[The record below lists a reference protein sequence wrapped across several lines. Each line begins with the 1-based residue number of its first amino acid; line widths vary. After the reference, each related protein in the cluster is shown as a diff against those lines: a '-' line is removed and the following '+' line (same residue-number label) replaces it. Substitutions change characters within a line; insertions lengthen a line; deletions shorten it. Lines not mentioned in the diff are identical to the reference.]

1 MAPGQTLLYL
11 SLFPWLAAAFNLDT
25 DNVIL
30 RKGERGSLFGFSLA
44 MHWQLQPEDKRLL
57 LVGAPRERAFPS
69 QQANRTGGLYS
80 CDITSPE
87 THCTRVLFDD
97 NADPATESKED
108 QWMGVTVQS
117 QGPGGKVVTCAHRY
131 EKRQY
136 VNTVQESRDI
146 IGRCYLLSQD
156 LTIKDPKD
164 DESAMDGGEWS
175 FCDGRLRGHE
185 KFGSCQQ
192 GVAAT
197 FTRDYHYVVFGAPG
211 TYNWKG
217 VVRAEQKNQT
227 FYALDIFDDGP
238 YEVGSESRRAE
249 NLVPVPANSY
259 LGFSLDT
266 GKGIVSQ
273 EETTFVSGAPRANH
287 SGAVVLLKKDTQIPR
302 ALSLVHIFEGE
313 GLASSFGYD
322 VAVVDLNN
330 DGWQDIVVGAPQYF
344 DRDGEIGGAV
354 YIYIN
359 QQGKW
364 EGVKPI
370 RLSGTTDSM
379 FGVAVENIGDINQ
392 DGFPDIAVGAPYDDF
407 GKVFIYHGSKNGINT
422 KPAQILDGKKSSVQY
437 FGYSITGNMDLDR
450 NSYPDIAVGSLSDSV
465 SVYRSRPVISIK
477 KTIRISPD
485 KIDLNRQTCLEPS
498 GICMDVEAC
507 FEYIANPKDFNPKI
521 KLNYTFE
528 AENDRRRLGL
538 PSRVQFFK
546 HLSDQ
551 LIGSITLG
559 GQNRKGCVKTSLVM
573 QENIKDKLRPIPV
586 SVGVKISGSESSLPS
601 KRRQGRSLPDLVPI
615 LNSNEPETVNSEVQF
630 LKEGCGEDNICNSN
644 LKLQYRFCTREGNDG
659 RFAYLPIENNV
670 PVLVLK
676 DQKDI
681 ALEITVTNNPS
692 DAKNLQKDGEDA
704 HEAKLVATFP
714 DSLTY
719 SSFRELRANPEKQLT
734 CGANQNGS
742 QAECELG
749 NPFKRN
755 SNVTFYLILSTTK
768 VNVDTTDLDVHLKLE
783 TTSNQVNLAPITA
796 TAKVVI
802 ELLLSL
808 TGVAKPSQVY
818 FGGNVIG
825 ESAMESEDDV
835 GNIIEY
841 EFRITN
847 LGRPLKTFGTASLDI
862 QWPKEISNGKW
873 LLYLMKVD
881 SKELE
886 KIPCEPRNEINS
898 LRLKESHRSRRKRE
912 VAEKQTNNGQKMS
925 LFSERKYKTLD
936 CNVNA
941 RCVNIKCS
949 LQGLDRMAL
958 IVLRSRLWNST
969 FLEVCPIAIL
979 EAFLHSSIFSLLMYP
994 HYILK
999 QEYSMLNYLD
1009 ILVRAKISVPAA
1021 AENIKLTNEVAQVRL
1036 TVFPAKTVA
1045 LHTGVPWW
1053 IILVAILAG
1062 ILMLALLVFLLWKC
1076 GFFKRSKKNHYDAT
1090 YHKAEIHTQPS
1101 DKERLTSDA

>member
-1 MAPGQTLLYL
+1 MLALILPGITIGAPQSL
-11 SLFPWLAAAFNLDT
+11 SPFEALPFGVQPLKCISRLDKVLFPDDFPITVDFICKYVSGVLAHKAEFT
-25 DNVIL
+25 C
-30 RKGERGSLFGFSLA
+30 
-44 MHWQLQPEDKRLL
+44 
-57 LVGAPRERAFPS
+57 
-69 QQANRTGGLYS
+69 QQA
-80 CDITSPE
+80 
-87 THCTRVLFDD
+87 
-97 NADPATESKED
+97 
-108 QWMGVTVQS
+108 
-117 QGPGGKVVTCAHRY
+117 
-131 EKRQY
+131 
-136 VNTVQESRDI
+136 
-146 IGRCYLLSQD
+146 
-156 LTIKDPKD
+156 
-164 DESAMDGGEWS
+164 
-175 FCDGRLRGHE
+175 
-185 KFGSCQQ
+185 
-192 GVAAT
+192 
-197 FTRDYHYVVFGAPG
+197 
-211 TYNWKG
+211 G

-227 FYALDIFDDGP
+227 FYAVDIFDDGP

-249 NLVPVPANSY
+249 NLVPVPANSYLGLLFLTSVSDTDPDQFVYKTLPPNVRVDKSTGVMMNSY

-287 SGAVVLLKKDTQIPR
+287 SGAVVLLKKDLQIPR
-302 ALSLVHIFEGE
+302 TLSLVHIFEGE

-344 DRDGEIGGAV
+344 DRYGEIGGAV

-370 RLSGTTDSM
+370 RLNGTTDSM
-379 FGVAVENIGDINQ
+379 FGIAVENIGDINQ

-422 KPAQILDGKKSSVQY
+422 KPAQILDGKKSSVLY

-450 NSYPDIAVGSLSDSV
+450 NSYPDVAVGSLSDSV
-465 SVYRSRPVISIK
+465 SVYS
-477 KTIRISPD
+477 
-485 KIDLNRQTCLEPS
+485 
-498 GICMDVEAC
+498 MDVEAC
-507 FEYIANPKDFNPKI
+507 FEYIANPTDFNQKI

-538 PSRVQFFK
+538 PSRVQFSK
-546 HLSDQ
+546 HPSDQ

-559 GQNRKGCVKTSLVM
+559 GRNRKECVKTSLVM

-586 SVGVKISGSESSLPS
+586 SVGVKISGSESSSPS
-601 KRRQGRSLPDLVPI
+601 KRSQGRSLPDLVPI
-615 LNSNEPETVNSEVQF
+615 LNSNEPETVSSEVSLF
-630 LKEGCGEDNICNSN
+630 LNRSLEDDAMWTVKPPKHKVCMTEEWR
-644 LKLQYRFCTREGNDG
+644 LG
-659 RFAYLPIENNV
+659 YLHSENNV

-676 DQKDI
+676 DQRDI

-692 DAKNLQKDGEDA
+692 DPKNLQKDGEDA

-719 SSFRELRANPEKQLT
+719 SAFRELRAYPEKQLT

-768 VNVDTTDLDVHLKLE
+768 VNVDTTDLDINLKLE

-825 ESAMESEDDV
+825 ESAMKSEDDV

-841 EFRITN
+841 EFR
-847 LGRPLKTFGTASLDI
+847 
-862 QWPKEISNGKW
+862 
-873 LLYLMKVD
+873 
-881 SKELE
+881 
-886 KIPCEPRNEINS
+886 
-898 LRLKESHRSRRKRE
+898 ESHRSRRKRE
-912 VAEKQTNNGQKMS
+912 VAEKQTNDGKKKS
-925 LFSERKYKTLD
+925 IFSERKYKTLD
-936 CNVNA
+936 CNESA
-941 RCVNIKCS
+941 RCVNIKCP
-949 LQGLDRMAL
+949 LQGLDRRAMV
-958 IVLRSRLWNST
+958 VLRSRLWNST
-969 FLEVCPIAIL
+969 FLE
-979 EAFLHSSIFSLLMYP
+979 
-994 HYILK
+994 
-999 QEYSMLNYLD
+999 EYSKLNYLD
-1009 ILVRAKISVPAA
+1009 ILVRATISVPAA
-1021 AENIKLTNEVAQVRL
+1021 AENIKLTNEGAQVRV

-1045 LHTGVPWW
+1045 LYTGVPLW

-1076 GFFKRSKKNHYDAT
+1076 GFFQRSRYDDSVPRYHAVRIRKEERQTKDGEHKENLEKKQWITKWNENESY
-1090 YHKAEIHTQPS
+1090 S
-1101 DKERLTSDA
+1101 

>member
-1 MAPGQTLLYL
+1 MALGKTLLYL
-11 SLFPWLAAAFNLDT
+11 SLVPCLASAFNLDT

-30 RKGERGSLFGFSLA
+30 RKGEPGSLFGFSLA
-44 MHWQLQPEDKRLL
+44 MHWQLQPQDRRLL
-57 LVGAPRERAFPS
+57 LVGAPREKAFPS

-87 THCTRVLFDD
+87 TLCTRVFFDE

-136 VNTVQESRDI
+136 VNTVQETRDI

-227 FYALDIFDDGP
+227 FYAVDIFDDGP

-287 SGAVVLLKKDTQIPR
+287 SGAVVLLKKDLQIPR
-302 ALSLVHIFEGE
+302 TLSLVHIFEGE

-344 DRDGEIGGAV
+344 DRYGEIGGAV

-370 RLSGTTDSM
+370 RLNGTTDSM
-379 FGVAVENIGDINQ
+379 FGIAVENIGDINQ

-422 KPAQILDGKKSSVQY
+422 KPAQILDGKKSSVLY

-477 KTIRISPD
+477 KTITISPD
-485 KIDLNRQTCLEPS
+485 KIDLNRKTCFEPS

-507 FEYIANPKDFNPKI
+507 FEYIANPTDFNQKI

-538 PSRVQFFK
+538 PSRVQFSK

-559 GQNRKGCVKTSLVM
+559 GRNRKECVKTSLVM

-586 SVGVKISGSESSLPS
+586 SVGVKISGSESSSPS

-615 LNSNEPETVNSEVQF
+615 LNSNEPETVSSEVQF
-630 LKEGCGEDNICNSN
+630 LKEGCGEDNICNSS
-644 LKLQYRFCTREGNDG
+644 LKLQYRFCTREGNED

-676 DQKDI
+676 DQRDI

-719 SSFRELRANPEKQLT
+719 SAFRELRAYPEKQLT

-768 VNVDTTDLDVHLKLE
+768 VNVDTTDLDVNLKLE

-825 ESAMESEDDV
+825 ESAMKSEDDV

-881 SKELE
+881 SKELG
-886 KIPCEPRNEINS
+886 KIPCEPQNEINS
-898 LRLKESHRSRRKRE
+898 LGLEESHRSRRKRE
-912 VAEKQTNNGQKMS
+912 IAEKQTNDGKKMS
-925 LFSERKYKTLD
+925 VFSERKYKTLD
-936 CNVNA
+936 CNESA
-941 RCVNIKCS
+941 RCVNIKCP
-949 LQGLDRMAL
+949 LQGLDRRAMV
-958 IVLRSRLWNST
+958 VLRSRLWNST
-969 FLEVCPIAIL
+969 FLE
-979 EAFLHSSIFSLLMYP
+979 
-994 HYILK
+994 
-999 QEYSMLNYLD
+999 EYSKLNYLD
-1009 ILVRAKISVPAA
+1009 ILVRATISVPAA
-1021 AENIKLTNEVAQVRL
+1021 AENIKLTNEGAQVRV

-1045 LHTGVPWW
+1045 LYTGVPLW